1 MDTVEGLVSE
11 QKPDLLVSRLFAT
24 FDSSFKPK
32 PRPVEIFRGNVI
44 DSNSLQERLLSEISQ
59 KIAGWD

>member
-1 MDTVEGLVSE
+1 MDMVEGLVSE

-24 FDSSFKPK
+24 FDSSSNPNLDFI
-32 PRPVEIFRGNVI
+32 EILGDDVI
-44 DSNSLQERLLSEISQ
+44 DSNLLQERLLSEFSQ